1 MYKIRPAARTFQ
13 TKIRLD
19 SCHSHKNQEDFN
31 LNKQKK
37 IPTKNVGFLMCCS
50 LEFLQLKNKHIVIIS

>member
-31 LNKQKK
+31 LNKQTKK
-37 IPTKNVGFLMCCS
+37 IPTKNVGFFDVL
-50 LEFLQLKNKHIVIIS
+50 FFGIPIIKK